1 MPYVHMS
8 IAKKLTD
15 EQQEAVKTSIGQLIE
30 ILPGKSEKVLMI
42 RMDDDQRMYFRGV
55 PENCAYVN
63 VCLFLMSPDEKKG
76 EFARAFVAS
85 LSELAG
91 IDTANIFLSFSEFGN
106 WCSGGVFK

>member
-8 IAKKLTD
+8 IAKKLSD
-15 EQQEAVKTSIGQLIE
+15 DQKESIKSSIGQLIE
-30 ILPGKSEKVLMI
+30 ILPGKSEKVLMV
-42 RMDDDQRMYFRGV
+42 RLDDGLQMYFRGI

-63 VCLFLMSPDEKKG
+63 VCLYMMSPDEKKG
-76 EFARAFVAS
+76 EFSRAFAAS

-91 IDTANIFLSFSEFGN
+91 IDPSNIFLSFTEFGN